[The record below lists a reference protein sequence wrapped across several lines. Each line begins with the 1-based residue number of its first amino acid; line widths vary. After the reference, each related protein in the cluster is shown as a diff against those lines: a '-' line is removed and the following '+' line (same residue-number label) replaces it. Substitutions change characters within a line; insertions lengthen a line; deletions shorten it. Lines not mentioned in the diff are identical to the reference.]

1 LSSSAAVIRTARKKR
16 YALAAVE
23 TETPLPSKTARH
35 SRIIGVDSLPT
46 GTPPRYGVMCF
57 LSSHR

>member
-1 LSSSAAVIRTARKKR
+1 MRTARKKR

-23 TETPLPSKTARH
+23 TETPLPSKVPRH
-35 SRIIGVDSLPT
+35 ARIIGVESFPT
-46 GTPPRYGVMCF
+46 GTPPRYGSMCF